1 MEVSKCTDA
10 SKEQN
15 EIKEEELREDYRRLR
30 AAADVQSEVEP
41 PSWLSLPQQFLKLLG
56 FNRHPPPPPPPA
68 SNTFRK

>member
-30 AAADVQSEVEP
+30 AAAGE
-41 PSWLSLPQQFLKLLG
+41 
-56 FNRHPPPPPPPA
+56 
-68 SNTFRK
+68 